1 MAVIATMSEVELAF
15 ILASGVTV
23 AAVVWALKMVAA
35 ARELIAAARDES
47 RAELETLAHGL
58 AAMLEATRTAGE
70 WRAAGYRPGC
80 TDIIV
85 NDRRVASTRD
95 PDDAVRI
102 CNAVNEARSL
112 LGCDKAVCICNAVDE
127 ARSLLGCDKAA
138 TSAMGE
144 DRP

>member
-1 MAVIATMSEVELAF
+1 MSEVELAF

-23 AAVVWALKMVAA
+23 AAVVCTVAGALKMVAA
-35 ARELIAAARDES
+35 VREES
-47 RAELETLAHGL
+47 RAELEESRAELQTLAQGL

-70 WRAAGYRPGC
+70 WRVAGYRPGC

-85 NDRRVASTRD
+85 HDRRVASTRD
-95 PDDAVRI
+95 LDDAVRI
-102 CNAVNEARSL
+102 CNAVNEAR
-112 LGCDKAVCICNAVDE
+112 A
-127 ARSLLGCDKAA
+127 LLGCDKAA